1 MYDKT
6 RGPNPVVYRRVWS
19 PGVFFKK
26 KKNGG
31 NFLDFDS
38 KALGDYPVMN
48 RRVWSLGVFVK
59 TFF

>member
-1 MYDKT
+1 MT
-6 RGPNPVVYRRVWS
+6 RPGDLILLYIGEFGPQGCS
-19 PGVFFKK
+19 LKK